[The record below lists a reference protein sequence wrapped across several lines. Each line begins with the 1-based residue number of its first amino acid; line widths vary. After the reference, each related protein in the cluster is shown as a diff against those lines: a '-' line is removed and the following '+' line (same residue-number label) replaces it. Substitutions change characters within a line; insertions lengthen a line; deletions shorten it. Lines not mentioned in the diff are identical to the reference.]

1 MKIFLEHFCFVRIQ
15 IIGIIILLW
24 SSSGCS
30 CEHIIHHHHHIFVGE
45 VEYIISMVQFHNS
58 RVKGQGLK
66 SRKTL
71 DTIPE
76 MFELLAFGK
85 VNKIGELKPQ
95 AFQIQ
100 STQQI

>member
-1 MKIFLEHFCFVRIQ
+1 
-15 IIGIIILLW
+15 
-24 SSSGCS
+24 
-30 CEHIIHHHHHIFVGE
+30 
-45 VEYIISMVQFHNS
+45 MVQFHNS
-58 RVKGQGLK
+58 QVKGQGLK

-76 MFELLAFGK
+76 MLELLAFGEVK
-85 VNKIGELKPQ
+85 KIGELKPQ